1 MVTNHLTR
9 RLAAVAHDFGQP
21 AMIGQAVAF
30 LGSLA
35 ARVARR
41 AFSRPDRRAPPA
53 RAGRAV
59 GLRDARR
66 RDVARLGARGAADA
80 RSLDANVRGVLA
92 RVGRTLLIFAAVLI
106 GLSLVG
112 IGVTVLGVFGVFGG
126 ALRVGL
132 GIGLQKIASNYV
144 SGFIILLDRSLRLGD
159 AIDAG
164 GLQGVVTPIR
174 TRYTACAAL
183 TATRR

>member
-1 MVTNHLTR
+1 MVANHLTR

-21 AMIGQAVAF
+21 AIIGQAVAF

-41 AFSRPDRRAPPA
+41 AFSARPDRRAPPRGRPPA

-59 GLRDARR
+59 GLRDACR

-80 RSLDANVRGVLA
+80 RTLDANLRAVLA
-92 RVGRTLLIFAAVLI
+92 RVGRTLLIFAAVLN

-112 IGVTVLGVFGVFGG
+112 IGVTVLGVFGG

-132 GIGLQKIASNYV
+132 GIGLQKIASNDV

-159 AIDAG
+159 AIDVG
-164 GLQGVVTPIR
+164 GLHAGRRHADPH
-174 TRYTACAAL
+174 AL
-183 TATRR
+183 HGRARP